1 MNRLFVLGLVG
12 FGIYYMSVG
21 GVGIFKNFQTGN
33 AAQVIRGLTQDELN
47 ARIIN
52 HYKEVVLGG
61 VPEFTP
67 DAINTTIT
75 DLTDDGKK
83 DVIAVT
89 ESPLT
94 CGGGGCIASIFLKDE
109 YGELVAL
116 PFAYAVKRIEVLGS
130 LTNGM
135 HDLQV
140 NGDAHQRM
148 VWDGSAYVLEN

>member
-1 MNRLFVLGLVG
+1 MNRLFVLGLIV

-33 AAQVIRGLTQDELN
+33 AAEVIRGFTQDELN
-47 ARIIN
+47 ARILT

-61 VPEFTP
+61 VTEFTP

-75 DLTDDGKK
+75 DLNDDGNK

-94 CGGGGCIASIFLKDE
+94 CGGGGCIASIFLEDE

-130 LTNGM
+130 LTKGM

-140 NGDAHQRM
+140 NGDANQRM
-148 VWDGSAYVLEN
+148 VWNGSAYVLE